1 MNGQQ
6 LNEQPDE
13 AFETLLNFMRDSRGF
28 DFTGYKR
35 TSLMRRV
42 RHRMTHAGFESYEE
56 YLDHLQA
63 SADEF
68 NALFNT
74 ILINVTSFFRDA
86 PAWDCIRDEVVPA
99 ILAERGPNDPI
110 RVWSAG
116 CASGQEAYTTAMLLA
131 EAMGPDAFRQ
141 RVKIYA
147 TDIDEDALA
156 EARTASYEER
166 AVESVPPELLSIY
179 FEKVNSRYVFRK
191 DLRRAVIFGR
201 NDLVKDAPI
210 SRADLVIC
218 RNTLMYL
225 NAETQRNVLSRLHFA
240 LAPQGTLFL
249 GHAEMLLSH
258 SDRFA
263 PLNLK
268 HRIFRKAAGSHAG
281 VQRYDNGNGTTAS
294 ERHGDLPGLD
304 PIRELAFRAGPV
316 AQIVVTGDDT
326 VAMINQQAESTFGLS
341 ARDIGRLLR
350 DLEVSYRPVELRAYL
365 EQAKVERRSARIP
378 DVQWQR
384 QGSDSAWFEI
394 HVNPLV
400 DSDNGLLG
408 VSIVFFDVTA
418 TRALLDKV
426 VQTNSQLEAAYE
438 ELQSTNEELETTNEE
453 LQSTVEELETTNEEL
468 QSTNEELETM
478 NEELQSTNDEL
489 HTINDALRERSV
501 ELGETRMFLDSLV
514 NSIQYGMVV
523 VDREMRVVLWN
534 RGCVELWGLRSD
546 EAVGSPLTALDI
558 GLPTEQVKPLIGQ
571 AFVDP
576 DITTETTVEAVNR
589 RGKTTRI
596 RVTCTGFHTSEGS
609 VTARCYC
616 WRRWP
621 DPGHP
626 SVSSQRAAHSWRS
639 AASR

>member
-1 MNGQQ
+1 MNGTT
-6 LNEQPDE
+6 DE
-13 AFETLLNFMRDSRGF
+13 AFEALLRYLRDSRGF

-42 RHRMTHAGFESYEE
+42 RHRMDHAGYTGYEE
-56 YLDHLQA
+56 YLDVLQA
-63 SADEF
+63 SSDEF
-68 NALFNT
+68 VALFNT
-74 ILINVTSFFRDA
+74 ILINVTAFFRD
-86 PAWDCIRDEVVPA
+86 PDAWEFVSKDIIPRM
-99 ILAERGPNDPI
+99 LAERGPDDPI

-116 CASGQEAYTTAMLLA
+116 CASGQEAYTLAILLT
-131 EAMGPDAFRQ
+131 EAMGAEGFRQ

-147 TDIDEDALA
+147 TDIDEEALT
-156 EARTASYEER
+156 EARTASYDGK
-166 AVESVPPELLSIY
+166 AVESVPPDLLTRY
-179 FEKVNSRYVFRK
+179 FEQVNGRYLFQK

-210 SRADLVIC
+210 SRVDLLVC

-225 NAETQRNVLSRLHFA
+225 NAETQRNVLGRLHFA

-258 SDRFA
+258 GDRFT

-268 HRIFRKAAGSHAG
+268 NRIFRKAPGSHNG
-281 VQRYDNGNGTTAS
+281 VERYDPAAAFFD
-294 ERHGDLPGLD
+294 RHGELAGLTTV
-304 PIRELAFRAGPV
+304 RELAFRASPV
-316 AQIVVTGDDT
+316 AQIVVTGEDT
-326 VAMINQQAESTFGLS
+326 VAMINQQAETIFGLS

-365 EQAKVERRSARIP
+365 EQAKVERRSARIQ
-378 DVQWQR
+378 DVKWQR
-384 QGSDSAWFEI
+384 PGAETVWFEI

-400 DSDNGLLG
+400 DAENGLLG

-426 VQTNSQLEAAYE
+426 VQTNRQLEAAYE

-489 HTINDALRERSV
+489 HTINDTLRERSL
-501 ELGETRMFLDSLV
+501 ELDDAKQFLDSLITSV
-514 NSIQYGMVV
+514 QLGLVV
-523 VDREMRVVLWN
+523 VDREMRVVVWN
-534 RGCVELWGLRSD
+534 RGCEELWGLRAD
-546 EAVGSPLTALDI
+546 ETTGAALTSLDI
-558 GLPTEQVKPLIGQ
+558 GLSMDSVRPLIGS

-576 DITTETTVEAVNR
+576 ESKGETVVEAVNR
-589 RGKTTRI
+589 RGRPARV
-596 RVTCTGFHTSEGS
+596 RVTCTSFR
-609 VTARCYC
+609 A
-616 WRRWP
+616 P
-621 DPGHP
+621 DGG
-626 SVSSQRAAHSWRS
+626 VGGALLLMEVVG
-639 AASR
+639 